1 MTVFEQPLNERI
13 RAFMRLQQ
21 LFLRLDHHLNG
32 LSRCDVQASISVLL
46 EAYDLTSRSNLKT
59 EVLKELERHNP
70 PAAQHAEY
78 DEETKTQLAL
88 SRENIQWLRSELH
101 AQPVRSYQQLQ
112 NNEFLNSVK
121 QRCGISGT
129 GSTYDLPLY
138 HFWLDRDIIECRNT
152 ITEWM
157 QPYKQL
163 RDAIDLILE
172 NIRGNGEFQEIAA
185 ERGFYQSSLRSE
197 KSLQLVRVEI
207 PDHKDIFPE
216 ISAGVHR
223 ITIRFMKYVSAS
235 EKPVQSLDDIKF
247 RIAYCEI

>member
-21 LFLRLDHHLNG
+21 LFVRLDHHLNG
-32 LSRCDVQASISVLL
+32 LSRCDIQASIGVLL
-46 EAYDLTSRSNLKT
+46 DAYDLTSRSNLKT

-70 PAAQHAEY
+70 PDAKRAE
-78 DEETKTQLAL
+78 DEEETKVQFQLT
-88 SRENIQWLRSELH
+88 RENIQLLRNELH

-129 GSTYDLPLY
+129 GSTNDLPLY
-138 HFWLDRDIIECRNT
+138 HFWLDRDVIECRNT
-152 ITEWM
+152 IIEWM
-157 QPYKQL
+157 EPYKHL
-163 RDAIDLILE
+163 REAIDLILE
-172 NIRGNGEFQEIAA
+172 NIRRNGKFQEITA

-207 PDHKDIFPE
+207 PEHADIFPE
-216 ISAGVHR
+216 ISAGIHR
-223 ITIRFMKYVSAS
+223 ITIRFMKYVSAN
-235 EKPVQSLDDIKF
+235 EKPAQSLEDINF
-247 RIAYCEI
+247 RIAFCEL